1 MLSKVF
7 ILSPVVFGEK
17 HLLGTGILFVLS
29 FFFLLWIRM
38 KKSSLTKHDRLF
50 LHTFT
55 LLFLIIEGL
64 RLYFLYTKND
74 SFSII
79 QLPLNL
85 CSVPLYVYPLLSLSK
100 KESWLHRFVLPA
112 SFATVMLAGLIAL
125 VLPTNILGDEL
136 HWVPLDKNYVEIA
149 SFTYHALMMT
159 APLALIALGY
169 YQPRLKHV
177 GNALLFTGL
186 FAAVAMTFNA
196 FNGTDFLLLNTG
208 NGSPFQFLIEA
219 ESRLVYQIVM
229 IGLGSFLI
237 SVFFLLSEIIYQSK
251 KRFHIKSVTSY

>member
-1 MLSKVF
+1 ML
-7 ILSPVVFGEK
+7 L
-17 HLLGTGILFVLS
+17 VLS
-29 FFFLLWIRM
+29 FFFLLWIRIE
-38 KKSSLTKHDRLF
+38 KTKLIEQDRLF

-55 LLFLIIEGL
+55 LLFLIIEGI
-64 RLYFLYTKND
+64 RLYFLYARGE
-74 SFSII
+74 FSIV

-100 KESWLHRFVLPA
+100 KDSWLHRFVLPA

-125 VLPTNILGDEL
+125 ILPTNIMGNEL
-136 HWVPLDKNYVEIA
+136 HWLPLDKNAVEIA
-149 SFTYHALMMT
+149 SFTYHGLMMT

-177 GNALLFTGL
+177 GNALLLTGL

-196 FNGTDFLLLNTG
+196 YNDTDFLLLNTG
-208 NGSPFQFLIEA
+208 NGSPFQFLIES

-237 SVFFLLSEIIYQSK
+237 SVFFLISEIIYQSK
-251 KRFHIKSVTSY
+251 KR

>member
-1 MLSKVF
+1 MLSNLF

-29 FFFLLWIRM
+29 FFFLLWIRL
-38 KKSSLTKHDRLF
+38 KKSRLTKHDRLF

-55 LLFLIIEGL
+55 ILFLVIEAL
-64 RLYFLYTKND
+64 RLYFLYARGE
-74 SFSII
+74 FSIV

-85 CSVPLYVYPLLSLSK
+85 CSVPLYVYPLLSFSK
-100 KESWLHRFVLPA
+100 KESKLHRFVLPA

-125 VLPTNILGDEL
+125 ILPTNIMGNEL
-136 HWVPLDKNYVEIA
+136 HWLPLDKNAVEIA
-149 SFTYHALMMT
+149 SFTYHGLMMT

-169 YQPRLKHV
+169 YQPRLKDV
-177 GNALLFTGL
+177 GNALVFTGL

-196 FNGTDFLLLNTG
+196 FNSTDFLLLNTG
-208 NGSPFQFLIEA
+208 IGSPFQFLIEA

-237 SVFFLLSEIIYQSK
+237 SVFFLVSEIIYQFIR
-251 KRFHIKSVTSY
+251 RF